1 MRKAAPTGCQP
12 PASSTNSELQ
22 WESSL
27 APAVKI
33 RNPGDCAL
41 IDASGVPTG
50 TPGTAARQ
58 CLDGT
63 DETVME
69 SDRSAAQG
77 FSPAPYCAYGTSR
90 RWALAIK

>member
-1 MRKAAPTGCQP
+1 
-12 PASSTNSELQ
+12 LQ
-22 WESSL
+22 WESSR

-58 CLDGT
+58 YLDGT

-69 SDRSAAQG
+69 SD
-77 FSPAPYCAYGTSR
+77 
-90 RWALAIK
+90 

>member
-33 RNPGDCAL
+33 RNPGDCVENQ
-41 IDASGVPTG
+41 ASPVPTG
-50 TPGTAARQ
+50 TPDTAARQ

-63 DETVME
+63 DETLIK
-69 SDRSAAQG
+69 SD
-77 FSPAPYCAYGTSR
+77 
-90 RWALAIK
+90 